1 MAVAGDE
8 RVAAI
13 RTGNEKCG
21 RLVEEVDFEMAQAR
35 YRILSKQGDL
45 ANLANALKSHLP
57 SIAADARQISVS
69 ADLLKENFVALE
81 SRMFNLLLAK
91 AIAEQETWSKQQHQ
105 MANEYV
111 AAKSSLEVQAE
122 GDPIVAQKLLAYEE
136 EGSQGRDASSSA
148 GGAASSAASFLQG
161 AATAIFSG
169 NAGSAAA
176 AAGASLRRAASDF
189 RLPADFPTSARQVA
203 ALAAALDAQIQRNV
217 QQSFGTM
224 GRLSAFVQGG
234 TPTSSPFAPVVVP
247 PSPAA
252 IAAQE
257 AFQKEKERLKGLNNS
272 VTTANESSA
281 VITAR

>member
-1 MAVAGDE
+1 MPRDSSLGFQAQESDAAFANCISMAVAGDE

-176 AAGASLRRAASDF
+176 AAGA
-189 RLPADFPTSARQVA
+189 
-203 ALAAALDAQIQRNV
+203 
-217 QQSFGTM
+217 
-224 GRLSAFVQGG
+224 
-234 TPTSSPFAPVVVP
+234 TSSFTSGNKTLHRNSILPQRII
-247 PSPAA
+247 SAA
-252 IAAQE
+252 
-257 AFQKEKERLKGLNNS
+257 
-272 VTTANESSA
+272 
-281 VITAR
+281 